1 MTKFSTIVLNI
12 FLLDMNF
19 DKFIIGLYI
28 LFISLVLAK
37 FLKKLKINNYVIN
50 KLFKLQVFV
59 I

>member
-19 DKFIIGLYI
+19 DKFIIELYI

>member
-50 KLFKLQVFV
+50 KLFKLQVF
-59 I
+59 II